1 VLASSVYSVAFSVL
15 APGPAGYGR
24 RPASADGTK
33 PEAFPLLG
41 FGGNIITPSS
51 SEYGEHKGVFNLSV
65 DSAPSLISFCSGEND
80 VGVTLSW
87 AEKRADNKGIRVR
100 SGGHSYEGFS
110 VGTDVTVIDV
120 SKLNEIEIDP
130 DGFVSVGSGVKL
142 GDLVEKLALHGF
154 VLPTGSCPSVGVSGL
169 TLGGGHG
176 TLSRMYGLLCDSL
189 EEVDLVLASGKKATA
204 SASENADLFWACQG
218 GGGGNFGIVT
228 RFKFRIYPLK
238 NVVRYKIRWAP
249 EHAENILI
257 LWQQWLAERAANI
270 SSTLELTFFDGAV
283 SGIHISGISTQEVT
297 ECNELLDLLCKE
309 HPPSERE
316 AISCDYL
323 AAARYFWGGKAE
335 PVHFKAT
342 SDYVYSAMSIEAI
355 RCLMANGQLETARGG
370 SVAVIFDGYGGAI
383 ASKSSSETAFFH
395 RKALYCIQY
404 YSEWSSPSATTERS
418 AMVLGVRQSMDSFF
432 QPRRAYV
439 NYCDLS
445 IADWKT
451 AYYGD
456 NYARLAQV
464 KSKYDPEN
472 QITHPQGI
480 EPA

>member
-1 VLASSVYSVAFSVL
+1 MLASSVYSAAFSAL
-15 APGPAGYGR
+15 TPRPSGSGR
-24 RPASADGTK
+24 RLASVDGAK
-33 PEAFPLLG
+33 AEAFPLVG
-41 FGGNIITPSS
+41 FGGKIITPSS
-51 SEYGEHKGVFNLSV
+51 PEYDEQKGVFNLSI
-65 DSAPSLISFCSGEND
+65 DSAPSLISRCSGESD
-80 VGVTLSW
+80 VGVTLGW
-87 AEKRADNKGIRVR
+87 AAKRTDHKGIRVR

-130 DGFVSVGSGVKL
+130 DGFVSVGAGVKL

-176 TLSRMYGLLCDSL
+176 VLSRMYGLLCDSL
-189 EEVDLVLASGKKATA
+189 EEVDLVLASGKKVTA
-204 SASENADLFWACQG
+204 SASQNADLFWACQG

-228 RFKFRIYPLK
+228 RFKFRTYPLK
-238 NVVRYKIRWAP
+238 KVVRYKLRWAP

-270 SSTLELTFFDGAV
+270 SSTLELTFVDGAV
-283 SGIHISGISTQEVT
+283 SGIHITGISTESLA
-297 ECNELLDLLCKE
+297 ECTALLGLLCKE

-316 AISCDYL
+316 ATSCEYL
-323 AAARYFWGGKAE
+323 AAARYFWGGRPE

-342 SDYVYSAMSIEAI
+342 SDYVYSSMSIETI
-355 RCLMANGQLETARGG
+355 RCLLANGQLETARGG
-370 SVAVIFDGYGGAI
+370 AVAVIFDGYGGAI
-383 ASKSSSETAFFH
+383 ASKASSETAFFH

-404 YSEWSSPSATTERS
+404 YSEWSSPSATTERT
-418 AMVLGVRQSMDSFF
+418 AMVLAVRQSMNSFF

-445 IADWKT
+445 ISDWKS

-456 NYARLAQV
+456 NYARLAQI
-464 KSKYDPEN
+464 KAKYDPEN
-472 QITHPQGI
+472 EITHPQGI
-480 EPA
+480 EPT